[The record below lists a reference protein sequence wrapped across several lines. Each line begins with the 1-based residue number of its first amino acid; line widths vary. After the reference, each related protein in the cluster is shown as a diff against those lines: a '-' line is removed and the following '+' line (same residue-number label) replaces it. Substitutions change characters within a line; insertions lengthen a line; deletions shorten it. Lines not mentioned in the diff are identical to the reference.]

1 MTISVGDCL
10 ESIDLYNHRRPRL
23 ANDKEQVVRFRDMLG
38 RKIIIDK
45 EKCDGCGLCVNACH
59 EGAIGLVDGKAELVN
74 ANLCDG
80 IGDCLPACPQGAIT
94 MTLGT
99 IENKACPMAEPG
111 YQWPIQIG
119 LVPAVS
125 SFFDGTLV
133 VAADCTAFSI
143 DDFKGK
149 FLSGKPVVIGCPKL
163 DEEDYA
169 EKLTQIIANNN
180 IKSVTVARMEV
191 PCCGGMENAVIRA
204 LQSSGKFIPWRIVI
218 ISTDGRILD

>member
-1 MTISVGDCL
+1 MIHPTAHFISIMISYL
-10 ESIDLYNHRRPRL
+10 NHNQLPERY
-23 ANDKEQVVRFRDMLG
+23 RFMLG

-163 DEEDYA
+163 DDRSRFD
-169 EKLTQIIANNN
+169 KIASILKENN
-180 IKSVTVARMEV
+180 ITKVEVIRMEV
-191 PCCGGMENAVIRA
+191 PCCKVLVKIVESAAEASGRDITVTETVISRSGAVI
-204 LQSSGKFIPWRIVI
+204 
-218 ISTDGRILD
+218 

>member
-163 DEEDYA
+163 DDRSRFD
-169 EKLTQIIANNN
+169 KIASILKENN
-180 IKSVTVARMEV
+180 ITKVEVIRMEV
-191 PCCGGMENAVIRA
+191 PCCKVLVKIVESAAEASGRDITVTETVISRSGAVI
-204 LQSSGKFIPWRIVI
+204 
-218 ISTDGRILD
+218 

>member
-45 EKCDGCGLCVNACH
+45 EKCDGCGLCVNACN

-163 DEEDYA
+163 DDRSRFD
-169 EKLTQIIANNN
+169 KIASILKENN
-180 IKSVTVARMEV
+180 ITKVEVIRMEV
-191 PCCGGMENAVIRA
+191 PCCKVLVKIVESAAEASGRDITVTETVISRSGAVI
-204 LQSSGKFIPWRIVI
+204 
-218 ISTDGRILD
+218 

>member
-1 MTISVGDCL
+1 MIHPTTHIISIIISHL
-10 ESIDLYNHRRPRL
+10 NHNQLP
-23 ANDKEQVVRFRDMLG
+23 KQYRFMLG

-163 DEEDYA
+163 DDRSRFD
-169 EKLTQIIANNN
+169 KIASILKENN
-180 IKSVTVARMEV
+180 ITKVEVIRMEV
-191 PCCGGMENAVIRA
+191 PCCKVLVKIVESAAEASGRDITVTETVISRSGAVI
-204 LQSSGKFIPWRIVI
+204 
-218 ISTDGRILD
+218 

>member
-1 MTISVGDCL
+1 
-10 ESIDLYNHRRPRL
+10 
-23 ANDKEQVVRFRDMLG
+23 MLG

-45 EKCDGCGLCVNACH
+45 EKCDGCGLCVNACN

-94 MTLGT
+94 MTLST

-163 DEEDYA
+163 DDRSRFD
-169 EKLTQIIANNN
+169 KIASILKENN
-180 IKSVTVARMEV
+180 ITKVEVIRMEV
-191 PCCGGMENAVIRA
+191 PCCKVLVKIVESAAEASGRDITVTETVISRSGAVI
-204 LQSSGKFIPWRIVI
+204 
-218 ISTDGRILD
+218 

>member
-1 MTISVGDCL
+1 MIHPTAHIISIMISYL
-10 ESIDLYNHRRPRL
+10 NHNQLPERY
-23 ANDKEQVVRFRDMLG
+23 RFMLG

-163 DEEDYA
+163 DDRSRFD
-169 EKLTQIIANNN
+169 KIASILKENN
-180 IKSVTVARMEV
+180 ITKVEVIRMEV
-191 PCCGGMENAVIRA
+191 PCCKALVKIVESAAEASGRDITITETVISRSGAVI
-204 LQSSGKFIPWRIVI
+204 
-218 ISTDGRILD
+218 